1 MSQPLAPIT
10 SIKVKLGV
18 LVAVSVTV
26 AAVVATLGAKGGVPA
41 LLGIPVTV
49 ALALGVTQLLAV
61 GMTSPL
67 RAMTQAARQMAAGDY
82 SGRIVTGSRDE
93 IGELGA
99 AFNLMAQDLA
109 EVDRERRE
117 LVANVS
123 HELRTPLA
131 ALSARLENLADGVE
145 VADPA
150 ALEQALVQT
159 RRLSTLVSDLLDLSR
174 LDAGLTELALTDIEL
189 EGFLRTALEDANAL
203 GREVSFELNVSPAVL
218 IVQGDP
224 LRLGQLVGNLLAN
237 AARHSPPGGVVRL
250 VAGLIRPQD
259 GVSRWSL
266 EISDDGPGIPFAD
279 RERVFERFG
288 TLAGNEGGSTGL
300 GLAISRW
307 VCVLHGGTI
316 RFVDPLPDSNA
327 APGRGARV
335 RVELPLAPGSPA
347 SASDAPLTGRAGT
360 AVLAPPP
367 AVGLPD
373 VWGGFWPATGL
384 SPRRDLVIA
393 AVATGLV
400 ASVLVPFHSIGLGL
414 YAVLLLAGAIVLYS
428 SPLRGERDTL
438 ATAGLAL
445 ALATI
450 ALIRDADWIV
460 GLCLLAGAV
469 VMTVGITRASTVAG
483 FVVAALS
490 WPLAGV
496 RALPWV
502 ADSLNAFGGG
512 TRAAPAL
519 RTAAW
524 SVLAVAVFGVLF
536 ASADP
541 VLASWLRTLLPEW
554 SFTRLVLRGFITVAV
569 GAAVLAAAYLAVNPP
584 RIERATG
591 DPGRGRQTQFRYEW
605 LAPVLIVNAVFIAFL
620 LAQATVVF
628 GGHSYLR
635 RTTGLTYAEYVHQGF
650 GQLSVATALTLV
662 VVWATARKAARES
675 VADRAWLRGSLGVLC
690 ALTLVVVASA
700 LYRVQVYQEAY
711 GFTRLRLLV
720 DAFEGWLGFVVL
732 SVMIAGIT
740 LRGSWLP
747 RVALFSGAA
756 TLAALALVNP
766 DGLIARHNIERYQQ
780 TGRMDWSYLDGLSS
794 DAVPAIAILPGE
806 DLACLDAPLRPATRD
821 FWSWNWGYAQAR
833 EVSTS
838 VIATSVERECMN
850 DVGPVR

>member
-1 MSQPLAPIT
+1 VSQPLAPIT

-26 AAVVATLGAKGGVPA
+26 AAVIATLGANGGVPA

-49 ALALGVTQLLAV
+49 ALALAVTQLLAV

-67 RAMTQAARQMAAGDY
+67 RAMTHAARQMAAGDY

-150 ALEQALVQT
+150 ALEQALGQT

-174 LDAGLTELALTDIEL
+174 LDAGLAELALTDIEVD
-189 EGFLRTALEDANAL
+189 GFLRGAIDDAGDL
-203 GREVSFELNVSPAVL
+203 GREVSFELSVSPATL
-218 IVQGDP
+218 SVQGDP
-224 LRLGQLVGNLLAN
+224 LRLGQLVGNLLTN
-237 AARHSPPGGVVRL
+237 AGRHSPPGGVVR
-250 VAGLIRPQD
+250 VEAGLIEPAD
-259 GVSRWSL
+259 GVSRWTL
-266 EISDDGPGIPFAD
+266 EISDEGPGIAPAD

-327 APGRGARV
+327 GPGRGARV
-335 RVELPLAPGSPA
+335 RVELPIAPVSSSPVA
-347 SASDAPLTGRAGT
+347 AAAQAVPMRAEA
-360 AVLAPPP
+360 AVPSPP
-367 AVGLPD
+367 ALGLPD
-373 VWGGFWPATGL
+373 VWGGFWPATGIA
-384 SPRRDLVIA
+384 PRRDLVLA
-393 AVATGLV
+393 SVGTGLV
-400 ASVLVPFHSIGLGL
+400 ASLLVPFHAIGLGL
-414 YAVLLLAGAIVLYS
+414 YVVLVLAGAIVLYS
-428 SPLRGERDTL
+428 SPHRGERGTL
-438 ATAGLAL
+438 AIAGLAL
-445 ALATI
+445 VLATI
-450 ALIRDADWIV
+450 SVLRDAEWIV
-460 GLCLLAGAV
+460 VLCLLAGAL
-469 VMTVGITRASTVAG
+469 VMTVGITRARTVTG
-483 FVVAALS
+483 FVLAALS
-490 WPLAGV
+490 WPLAGL
-496 RALPWV
+496 RSLPWIGE
-502 ADSLNAFGGG
+502 SLNAFGAGN
-512 TRAAPAL
+512 RVAPAI

-541 VLASWLRTLLPEW
+541 VLAAWLRTLLPEW

-584 RIERATG
+584 RIEGAAG
-591 DPGRGRQTQFRYEW
+591 EAGRGRQTQFRYEW
-605 LAPVLIVNAVFIAFL
+605 LAPVLFVNAVFIAFL

-628 GGHSYLR
+628 GGHGYLR

-650 GQLSVATALTLV
+650 GQLTVATALMLV
-662 VVWATARKAARES
+662 VVSATARKASRES
-675 VADRAWLRGSLGVLC
+675 VADRAWLRGSLGLLC

-720 DAFEGWLGFVVL
+720 DVFEGWLGFVVL
-732 SVMIAGIT
+732 SVMIAGVS

-747 RVALFSGAA
+747 RVALLSGAA

-766 DGLIARHNIERYQQ
+766 DGLIARHNIERHQQ
-780 TGRMDWSYLDGLSS
+780 TGKIDWYYLGSLSD
-794 DAVPAIAILPGE
+794 DALPEIARLPAE
-806 DLACLDAPLRPATRD
+806 DLACLDLPLRAED
-821 FWSWNWGYAQAR
+821 DELWSWNWGYHRSRDVQLPDISASAA
-833 EVSTS
+833 
-838 VIATSVERECMN
+838 ATCEYDSS
-850 DVGPVR
+850 G

>member
-26 AAVVATLGAKGGVPA
+26 AAVIATLGAKGGVPP

-145 VADPA
+145 EADVA
-150 ALEQALVQT
+150 ALEQTLGQT

-174 LDAGLTELALTDIEL
+174 LDAGLTDLALTDIEVD
-189 EGFLRTALEDANAL
+189 GFLRAALEDANAL
-203 GREVSFELNVSPAVL
+203 GREVSFELSVSPAAL
-218 IVQGDP
+218 RVQGDP
-224 LRLGQLVGNLLAN
+224 LRLRQLVGNLLTN
-237 AARHSPPGGVVRL
+237 ATRHSPPGGVVRV
-250 VAGLIRPQD
+250 VAGLIEAGD
-259 GVSRWSL
+259 GVARWSL
-266 EISDDGPGIPFAD
+266 DTSDEGPGIAPAD

-327 APGRGARV
+327 GPGQGARV
-335 RVELPLAPGSPA
+335 RVELPLAPVSPTRST
-347 SASDAPLTGRAGT
+347 SAKALPAQTHT
-360 AVLAPPP
+360 AVSAPPP

-393 AVATGLV
+393 SVTAGLV
-400 ASVLVPFHSIGLGL
+400 AALLVPFHSIGLGL
-414 YAVLLLAGAIVLYS
+414 YVVLVLAGAIVLYA
-428 SPLRGERDTL
+428 SPLRGDRHTL
-438 ATAGLAL
+438 AMAGLAL
-445 ALATI
+445 VLATVTVV
-450 ALIRDADWIV
+450 RDAEWIV
-460 GLCLLAGAV
+460 VLCLLAGAL
-469 VMTVGITRASTVAG
+469 VMTVGITRARTVTG
-483 FVVAALS
+483 FVLAALA
-490 WPLAGV
+490 WPLAGL
-496 RALPWV
+496 RSLPWIG
-502 ADSLNAFGGG
+502 DSLNSFGSGS
-512 TRAAPAL
+512 RAAPAI
-519 RTAAW
+519 RSAAW

-541 VLASWLRTLLPEW
+541 VLAAWLRTLLPEW

-584 RIERATG
+584 RIERAAG
-591 DPGRGRQTQFRYEW
+591 DAGRGRHTQFRYEW
-605 LAPVLIVNAVFIAFL
+605 LAPVLFVNAVFIAFL

-650 GQLSVATALTLV
+650 AQLTVATALTLV
-662 VVWATARKAARES
+662 VVSATARKASRAS
-675 VADRAWLRGSLGVLC
+675 LTDRAWLRGALGLLC

-720 DAFEGWLGFVVL
+720 DVFEGWLGFVVL

-747 RVALFSGAA
+747 PVALFSGAA

-780 TGRMDWSYLDGLSS
+780 TGNIDWYYLGSLSD
-794 DAVPAIAILPGE
+794 DALPEIARLPAT
-806 DLACLDAPLRPATRD
+806 DLACLDLPPRPEAD
-821 FWSWNWGYAQAR
+821 ELWSWNWGYHR
-833 EVSTS
+833 SRSTPLPDVSS
-838 VIATSVERECMN
+838 SATATCGYDSS
-850 DVGPVR
+850 G